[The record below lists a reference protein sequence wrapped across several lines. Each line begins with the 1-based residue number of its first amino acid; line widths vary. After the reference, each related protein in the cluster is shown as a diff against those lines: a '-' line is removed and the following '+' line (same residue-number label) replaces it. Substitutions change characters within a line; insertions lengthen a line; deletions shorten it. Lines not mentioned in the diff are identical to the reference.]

1 MSASDATVVV
11 VGGGPA
17 GVLLTYLLARA
28 GIAVTLLEAR
38 GDFARRYRGDT
49 LSPEVLAYLDDLG
62 LADDLLA
69 EVEHSRI
76 TEFRWHA
83 VGADGTRRLWR
94 FADPRLAGL
103 RFGFFATIPQS
114 VFLPWLAA
122 RAEALGAR
130 VEMRAR
136 FRALVRDDAGRVAGV
151 EARINRDGRDA
162 EPARL
167 AAALVVGADG
177 RHSKIRPAAGLAATE
192 LGASLD
198 ILWFSVPRLPDD
210 PPRSGLDLVGVRHT
224 ILGVLDQRTDW
235 QLGYMFPAGT
245 LEEVRARGIGPL
257 LDDVAA
263 ALPFLADRLGAITD
277 VTDLTLLPVRVTTVE
292 RWSTPGFALLG
303 DAAHVISPIGGN
315 GINIALGDA
324 ADLANRVVAP
334 LQAGDTAALDAA
346 LTGTEAARRPAI
358 ERIQHRHVRVEA
370 RSAERMRR
378 GDPRPPWALRA
389 VAALARRAP
398 WLVRRLRSAG
408 SGRGQLAVPPP
419 VAAIRD
425 GTSTRR

>member
-1 MSASDATVVV
+1 VTAPVGRVVVV

-28 GIAVTLLEAR
+28 GVAVTLLEAR

-62 LADDLLA
+62 LAEPLLA
-69 EVEHSRI
+69 EVEHTVIR
-76 TEFRWHA
+76 EFRWHA
-83 VGADGTRRLWR
+83 VGDDGARRVWR
-94 FADPRLAGL
+94 FADPRLAEQ
-103 RFGFFATIPQS
+103 RFGFATIPQS

-136 FRALVRDDAGRVAGV
+136 FRDLVRDADGRVAGV
-151 EARINRDGRDA
+151 EYTRDA

-177 RHSKIRPAAGLAATE
+177 RHSKVRPAAGIAATE

-198 ILWFSVPRLPDD
+198 ILWFSVPRLADD

-235 QLGYMFPAGT
+235 QLGYMIPAGT
-245 LEEVRARGIGPL
+245 LDEVRARGIGPL
-257 LDDVAA
+257 LADVAA

-277 VTDLTLLPVRVTTVE
+277 VTDLTLLPVRVTTVQ

-324 ADLANRVVAP
+324 ADLANRIVAP
-334 LQAGDTAALDAA
+334 LAAGDTAALDAA
-346 LTGTEAARRPAI
+346 VGGTEAARRPAI

-378 GDPRPPWALRA
+378 GDPRPPRALRA
-389 VAALARRAP
+389 LAVLARRAP

-425 GTSTRR
+425 GAATRR

>member
-1 MSASDATVVV
+1 MSAPVVV

-28 GIAVTLLEAR
+28 GVAVTLLEAR

-49 LSPEVLAYLDDLG
+49 LSPEVLAYLDELG
-62 LADDLLA
+62 LAEPLLA

-83 VGADGTRRLWR
+83 VGDDGTRRLWR

-136 FRALVRDDAGRVAGV
+136 FRALVRDDDGRVAGV
-151 EARINRDGRDA
+151 EYTHDA

-177 RHSKIRPAAGLAATE
+177 RHSKVRPAAGLAATE

-245 LEEVRARGIGPL
+245 LEDVRARGIGPL
-257 LDDVAA
+257 LADVAA

-334 LQAGDTAALDAA
+334 LHARDPAALDAA
-346 LTGTEAARRPAI
+346 VAGTEAVRRPAI
-358 ERIQHRHVRVEA
+358 ERIQRRHVRVEA

-378 GDPRPPWALRA
+378 GDPRPPRALRVVA
-389 VAALARRAP
+389 VLARRAP

-408 SGRGQLAVPPP
+408 SGRGQLTVPPP

-425 GTSTRR
+425 GATRR